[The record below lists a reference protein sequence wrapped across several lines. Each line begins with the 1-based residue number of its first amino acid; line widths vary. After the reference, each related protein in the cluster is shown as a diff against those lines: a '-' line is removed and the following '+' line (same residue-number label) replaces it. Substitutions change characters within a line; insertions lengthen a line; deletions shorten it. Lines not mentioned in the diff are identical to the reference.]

1 MHTASVQ
8 PSAAQ
13 LARRAASARRR
24 DSLLSSRR
32 CSVSLSAWQEAR
44 DAASGQ
50 TYYWHS
56 ETRETRW
63 HAPHPAPSASPS
75 ASPGAQPS
83 GESNEALLQLFLDYI
98 LTPQAKFDYPAPS
111 APFLELVEQHREALY
126 ERPDCFYLYVCQLAE
141 TEPAGGPA
149 IARSAGAAPLE
160 APAPMRAQ
168 SAGASAI
175 SMFNEE
181 GMRWNTVVSLT
192 RKEALESIRAR
203 LSNPALRDANPA
215 F

>member
-13 LARRAASARRR
+13 LARRAASSARLLASQLTTRR
-24 DSLLSSRR
+24 
-32 CSVSLSAWQEAR
+32 SVSRTAWQEAR
-44 DAASGQ
+44 DVASGQ
-50 TYYWHS
+50 TYYWHP

-63 HAPHPAPSASPS
+63 AAPPPAPSASADAP
-75 ASPGAQPS
+75 PS
-83 GESNEALLQLFLDYI
+83 GESNEALLVLFLDYI
-98 LTPQAKFDYPAPS
+98 LTPQEKFDYPAPS

-141 TEPAGGPA
+141 TEPAGGAA
-149 IARSAGAAPLE
+149 IARSAGAALLE
-160 APAPMRAQ
+160 APAPVRAQ